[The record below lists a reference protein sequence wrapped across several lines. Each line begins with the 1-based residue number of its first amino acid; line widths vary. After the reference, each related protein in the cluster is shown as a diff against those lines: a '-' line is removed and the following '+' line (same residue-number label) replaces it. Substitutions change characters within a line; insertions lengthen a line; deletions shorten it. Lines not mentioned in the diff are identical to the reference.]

1 MEYGEAVS
9 EEALDRAVAIGRALL
24 RAQPA
29 AIETIAAIAVARAYC
44 VCVTDGED
52 SVEQR
57 LSDVHR
63 TLIADVAKRLA
74 AELPP
79 ISARKE

>member
-29 AIETIAAIAVARAYC
+29 AIEAIAVARAYC